1 MPAPAAVVHAPPIA
15 ADISPKRRIAFLY
28 LGRRGGITRFAH
40 EIGIAAI
47 DHPQIDPLL
56 ILSHSNELLG
66 PMQTCSG
73 IVRTMPIFASA
84 IGMLTQAYRIPLL
97 VQRLNDAFDEHRT
110 EAVVVLAS
118 HVWSPFIAPYL
129 RHPERPY

>member
-1 MPAPAAVVHAPPIA
+1 MHASVAITLAPPVA
-15 ADISPKRRIAFLY
+15 PDISPKRRIAFLY

-66 PMQTCSG
+66 QTQTWSG
-73 IVRTMPIFASA
+73 IVRTMPTFASA

-97 VQRLNDAFDEHRT
+97 VQRLND
-110 EAVVVLAS
+110 
-118 HVWSPFIAPYL
+118 
-129 RHPERPY
+129 